1 MAKVA
6 IIIKQDRRG
15 LGNVYVQ
22 AQRFAAD
29 RSVGAEVVRNLAGSL
44 IVRKATK
51 GVLITTSSFTKEA
64 VRTAEQI
71 GSISMVDGEQLAHLM
86 IEFDPG
92 VATTATYEVKKIDQD
107 FFDDWS

>member
-1 MAKVA
+1 M
-6 IIIKQDRRG
+6 DT
-15 LGNVYVQ
+15 VYVQ
-22 AQRFAAD
+22 AKRFAAD
-29 RSVGAEVVRNLAGSL
+29 RSVGADVVRNLAGSL

-71 GSISMVDGEQLAHLM
+71 GSISLVDGEQLAHLM
-86 IEFDPG
+86 IEFDLG
-92 VATTATYEVKKIDQD
+92 VATTATYQVKKIDQD